1 MWGARVPMAYTDQA
15 MSHLAGP
22 TVDLGVAYITKES
35 WYLMRWRLRTTMLWV
50 ELEAVGPIKEQVE
63 EAAVELRRVW
73 GKGDLLPAGA
83 SALELLTAS
92 PAFLGCASTLS

>member
-1 MWGARVPMAYTDQA
+1 MRVY
-15 MSHLAGP
+15 
-22 TVDLGVAYITKES
+22 
-35 WYLMRWRLRTTMLWV
+35 RT
-50 ELEAVGPIKEQVE
+50 EGE

-92 PAFLGCASTLS
+92 PAFLGCVSTLS